1 MQRILRWSLLVLGLW
16 AAAPLASAQKEDEAE
31 LREHYAE
38 KLHKDFVGKIPWVQ
52 SLEQARGTAK
62 EQGKLVLGY
71 FSRSYAA

>member
-16 AAAPLASAQKEDEAE
+16 AAPVAAAQEDKDM
-31 LREHYAE
+31 LREQYAE
-38 KLHKDFVGKIPWVQ
+38 KLHKEFVGKIPWIQ
-52 SLEQARGTAK
+52 SLDQARAAAK